1 VNDRDLVFHG
11 LAVKRHAAPPA
22 IASLMGIH
30 AARVQSVLAEAVAGG
45 RAIEAKG
52 GYALTPL
59 ARLALEG
66 RYSFHFESLRE
77 NVRFV
82 AAYESFERINRT
94 LKQIITDWQAVE
106 VAGERVVNDHTDA
119 AHDEAVMDRL
129 AAVHEQVD
137 TVLQALAGPLPRM
150 RIYQQKLLGALES
163 AEDGDREWV
172 SDVRRESYHT
182 VWFEL
187 HEDLLRIMGRARE
200 E

>member
-1 VNDRDLVFHG
+1 MNDRDLVFHG

-22 IASLMGIH
+22 IASLMGID
-30 AARVQSVLAEAVAGG
+30 AARVQSVLADAVAAG

-66 RYSFHFESLRE
+66 RYSCHFAPLRD
-77 NVRFV
+77 NTRFV

-94 LKQIITDWQAVE
+94 LKQVITDWQTVE
-106 VAGERVVNDHTDA
+106 VAGERVANDHTDA
-119 AHDEAVMDRL
+119 AHDETVMDRL
-129 AAVHEQVD
+129 AAVHEQVE

-150 RIYQQKLLGALES
+150 RIYAQKLLAALEA

>member
-22 IASLMGIH
+22 VASLVGID
-30 AARVQSVLAEAVAGG
+30 AARVKSLLVEAVAGG

-66 RYSFHFESLRE
+66 RYSFHFAPLRKNE
-77 NVRFV
+77 GFV

-94 LKQIITDWQAVE
+94 LKQVITDWQTIE
-106 VAGERVVNDHTDA
+106 VAGERVANVHTDPT
-119 AHDEAVMDRL
+119 HDEAVMDRL
-129 AAVHEQVD
+129 AGVHEQVE

-150 RIYQQKLLGALES
+150 RIYQQKLLAALEA

>member
-1 VNDRDLVFHG
+1 MIAALVG
-11 LAVKRHAAPPA
+11 VDEPKVRA
-22 IASLMGIH
+22 
-30 AARVQSVLAEAVAGG
+30 VLAEAVASG

-66 RYSFHFESLRE
+66 RYSLHFAPLRA
-77 NVRFV
+77 NARFV
-82 AAYESFERINRT
+82 AAYETFERINRT
-94 LKQIITDWQAVE
+94 LKQVITDWQTVE
-106 VAGERVVNDHTDA
+106 VAGERVANDHTDA
-119 AHDEAVMDRL
+119 AHDDAIVDRL
-129 AAVHEQVD
+129 ANVHEQVES
-137 TVLQALAGPLPRM
+137 VLQALAGPLPRM
-150 RIYQQKLLGALES
+150 RIYAQKLLAALEA

>member
-22 IASLMGIH
+22 VASLMGIDVPT
-30 AARVQSVLAEAVAGG
+30 VQSVLAEAVAGG
-45 RAIEAKG
+45 RAIEARG

-66 RYSFHFESLRE
+66 RYSYHFAHLRQDP
-77 NVRFV
+77 RFV
-82 AAYESFERINRT
+82 PAYESFERVNRT
-94 LKQIITDWQAVE
+94 LKQVITDWQTIE
-106 VAGERVVNDHTDA
+106 VAGERVANDHTDA
-119 AHDEAVMDRL
+119 AHDEAVVDRL
-129 AAVHEQVD
+129 AAVHEQVEN
-137 TVLQALAGPLPRM
+137 VLRALAGPLPRM
-150 RIYQQKLLGALES
+150 RIYEQKLLAALEA
-163 AEDGDREWV
+163 AEDGDRDWV

>member
-1 VNDRDLVFHG
+1 VNDRALVFHG

-22 IASLMGIH
+22 IASLIGIDE
-30 AARVQSVLAEAVAGG
+30 ARVRSLLAEAVAGG

-52 GYALTPL
+52 GFALTPL

-66 RYSFHFESLRE
+66 RYSFHFAPLRE
-77 NVRFV
+77 NARFV
-82 AAYESFERINRT
+82 AAYESFERINRA
-94 LKQIITDWQAVE
+94 LKQIITDWQTIE

-119 AHDEAVMDRL
+119 VHDEAVMDRL
-129 AAVHEQVD
+129 AAVHEQVE
-137 TVLQALAGPLPRM
+137 TILQALAGQLPRM
-150 RIYQQKLLGALES
+150 RIYAQKLLAAIEA